1 MNNPG
6 RYAGY
11 VREPAKRVFAAELRD
26 ARYSFR
32 EGEDEKSPT
41 YILLPTGE
49 RANRIFVIGS
59 LTQKEKKG
67 EQHSMYLAR
76 IADPTGTFFVSAGS
90 YQPEAMQQVA
100 KVEPPAF
107 VAVVGKPNAYET
119 PDGKVLISVRAETVT
134 VVDRDVR
141 DIWVLDAAEA
151 TLGRIDSFET
161 APDAEMARREYNP
174 NLESYKKMVYDA
186 LVAIRS

>member
-1 MNNPG
+1 MTQQ
-6 RYAGY
+6 RTQSY

-32 EGEDEKSPT
+32 EGDDEKSPT

-49 RANRIFVIGS
+49 RSNRIFIIGS
-59 LTQKEKKG
+59 LTQKEKRG

-76 IADPTGTFFVSAGS
+76 VADPTGTFFVSAGS
-90 YQPEAMQQVA
+90 YQPEAMQQIA
-100 KVEPPAF
+100 KLESPAF

-119 PDGKVLISVRAETVT
+119 PDGNVLISVRAETVT
-134 VVDRDVR
+134 AVDRSMR
-141 DIWVLDAAEA
+141 DLWVLDCAEA
-151 TLGRIDSFET
+151 TLDRIDSFEKS
-161 APDAEMARREYNP
+161 PDVEAARREYNP

-186 LVAIRS
+186 LTAIRQ

>member
-1 MNNPG
+1 MTQP
-6 RYAGY
+6 RTQSY

-32 EGEDEKSPT
+32 EGDDEKSPT

-49 RANRIFVIGS
+49 RSNRIFIVGS
-59 LTQKEKKG
+59 LTQKEKRG

-76 IADPTGTFFVSAGS
+76 VADPTGTFFVSAGS
-90 YQPEAMQQVA
+90 YQPEAMQQIA
-100 KVEPPAF
+100 KLESPAF

-119 PDGKVLISVRAETVT
+119 PDGNVLISVRAETVT
-134 VVDRDVR
+134 AVDRNMR
-141 DIWVLDAAEA
+141 DLWVLDCAEA
-151 TLGRIDSFET
+151 TLDRIDAFGKS
-161 APDAEMARREYNP
+161 PDAEAAQREYNP

-186 LVAIRS
+186 LTAIRQ